1 MEKVKLR
8 GFLEQVLSSKMRL
21 VRVRKGVFIQSVPT
35 LYVNSHRLLLA
46 TILYNTVLEDE
57 RFELALR

>member
-21 VRVRKGVFIQSVPT
+21 VRVRKGVFTLISLT

-46 TILYNTVLEDE
+46 TILYSTVLEDE

>member
-8 GFLEQVLSSKMRL
+8 GFLEQVLSSRMRP
-21 VRVRKGVFIQSVPT
+21 VRVRKGVFT
-35 LYVNSHRLLLA
+35 LISLTLRVNSHRLLLA
-46 TILYNTVLEDE
+46 TILYSTVLEDE

>member
-8 GFLEQVLSSKMRL
+8 DFLEQVLSNRMWL
-21 VRVRKGVFIQSVPT
+21 VRLRKGVFT
-35 LYVNSHRLLLA
+35 LISLTLHVNSHRLLLA
-46 TILYNTVLEDE
+46 TILYSTVLEDE